1 MSADSRT
8 RRWLR
13 ALPVLAGALA
23 VLIGLAAALRWAQTP
38 PDGPTEPTWS
48 RTPCAR
54 CGMLVGE
61 PAFAAQLHTPAG
73 DVRFFDD
80 AGCLLLYAAERPG
93 DEASS
98 WFHHLREQRWIPAL
112 RAGFVPAGATPMSYG
127 FGAVEADEPGAITR
141 AAALAEVARR
151 EASRARTS
159 Q

>member
-1 MSADSRT
+1 MTADSRT

-23 VLIGLAAALRWAQTP
+23 ALIALTAALRWAQTP

-73 DVRFFDD
+73 DMRFFDD
-80 AGCLLLYAAERPG
+80 VGCLLLYAAERP
-93 DEASS
+93 DHEAAA
-98 WFHHLREQRWIPAL
+98 WFHHLREPRWIPAHS
-112 RAGFVPAGATPMSYG
+112 AGFVSAGGTPMGYG
-127 FGAVEADEPGAITR
+127 LGAVEAGEPGAISR
-141 AAALAEVARR
+141 AAALAETQRV
-151 EASRARTS
+151 EQSRAGS
-159 Q
+159 AP